1 MGKKRRRKHGTVSA
15 EGGPLDDVL
24 AKALSH
30 PTRAEILSF
39 LSDHHV
45 ASPVEMERAG
55 LGRNA
60 STGKDGPRR
69 KATDAKRKLSNISY
83 HVRILEGMGLL
94 KIVSTRQ
101 VRGSTEHFYEAVTK
115 MLLDY
120 DDWKKLPKGTQAR
133 ISISAIQET
142 IDRASRAL
150 TAGTLDSFDERNVIN
165 LGLRLDEERFKQ
177 ASYRMH
183 EMMEWLQELH
193 RDSLAEVGGD
203 ESKLIPTT
211 ASLLL
216 YESPPPKKGEKQAGE
231 E

>member
-1 MGKKRRRKHGTVSA
+1 MGKKRKRKHGTVSA

-30 PTRAEILSF
+30 PTRAEILSY
-39 LSDHHV
+39 LSDHQI

-60 STGKDGPRR
+60 SIGKNGPRR
-69 KATDAKRKLSNISY
+69 KDADNKRKLSNISY
-83 HVRILEGMGLL
+83 HARILEGMGLI
-94 KIVSTRQ
+94 KVVDTRQ

-120 DDWKKLPKGTQAR
+120 DDWKKLPKGTRAR

-142 IDRASRAL
+142 IDRASKAL
-150 TAGTLDSFDERNVIN
+150 TAGTLDSFDERNIIN
-165 LGLRLDEERFKQ
+165 LGLQLDEARFKQ

-183 EMMEWLQELH
+183 ELMEWLQDLH
-193 RDSLAEVGGD
+193 REAVAEVGGD
-203 ESKLIPTT
+203 ESKLIPAT
-211 ASLLL
+211 ATLLL
-216 YESPPPKKGEKQAGE
+216 YESPPPRKVEK
-231 E
+231 